1 MFVLKNDVQ
10 AYIMYNQKKLALE
23 ILVCSKNYPRGL
35 SDYPGGDKMFIENG
49 SNVRVCDPSR
59 GRTSF

>member
-23 ILVCSKNYPRGL
+23 ILVCSKNYPRGIKCL
-35 SDYPGGDKMFIENG
+35 
-49 SNVRVCDPSR
+49 
-59 GRTSF
+59 